1 MKLSVSN
8 LINFLS
14 GAVLS
19 VLVLTQFGF
28 SDKEEEKE
36 KVKETKA
43 DVWQPPQLPTEINF
57 CGEAAPL
64 HRWDVKERLDRE
76 VLYNSYNAP
85 NVLFTLKLANRYFPI
100 ISERL
105 KANGIPDDFKYLC
118 VAESNLVTAALSRS
132 GAVSFWQFMDKTAP
146 EYSLIVNKEI
156 DQRYDIEKSTDAACK
171 YLKQAYARFGS
182 WTAAAASYNCGQTG
196 YDKRSN
202 FQKTT
207 NYYDLSLPEETNR
220 YIFRILTFK
229 YLLEN
234 AETLGFHLKDEEKYH
249 TVPHNNIKV
258 TTTISNLTD
267 FAIAHGTSYKVLKLL
282 NPWII
287 GESLTVTGNNSY
299 VLKVPM

>member
-1 MKLSVSN
+1 MNVKSSN
-8 LINFLS
+8 LINFLAGATLSILVISQFSFS
-14 GAVLS
+14 G
-19 VLVLTQFGF
+19 
-28 SDKEEEKE
+28 KEITEENEKE
-36 KVKETKA
+36 KTVRT
-43 DVWQPPQLPTEINF
+43 PPQLPSTIAF
-57 CGEAAPL
+57 CGETAPL

-76 VLYNSYNAP
+76 VLYNFYNTP

-146 EYSLIVNKEI
+146 EYNLVVNKEI

-171 YLKQAYARFGS
+171 YLKQAYAKFGS

-196 YDKRSN
+196 YGKQSDL
-202 FQKTT
+202 QKTN
-207 NYYDLSLPEETNR
+207 NYYDLFLPEETNR

-234 AETLGFHLKDEEKYH
+234 AETLGFQLKEEEKY
-249 TVPHNNIKV
+249 PAIPYKNIKV
-258 TTTISNLTD
+258 TQTIGNLTD
-267 FAIAHGTSYKVLKLL
+267 FAISHKTNYKVLKLM
-282 NPWII
+282 NPWIKSQ
-287 GESLTVTGNNSY
+287 SLTVVGNSSY
-299 VLKVPM
+299 IIKVPK